1 MSGRPAGQDPA
12 DGSSEPQGG
21 TPEVVVSQ
29 AEVSD
34 AVLAE
39 RLRQLSQRIDAE
51 KSVKQ
56 SQTVAARERDMT
68 GFGKAMRLSADFIAG
83 VVVGGGLGWAVDKW
97 LGTMPWGMIVLL
109 LLGFCAGVL
118 NVMRT
123 AGLAPQPGETGWQ
136 PKDGP
141 PRS

>member
-1 MSGRPAGQDPA
+1 MSGRPEGQDPA
-12 DGSSEPQGG
+12 TGSREPAGG
-21 TPEVVVSQ
+21 DPGVDASQ
-29 AEVSD
+29 ADASD

-39 RLRQLSQRIDAE
+39 RLRALGQRIEAE
-51 KSVKQ
+51 TSVRQ
-56 SQTVAARERDMT
+56 PQTVAARERDMT

-83 VVVGGGLGWAVDKW
+83 VLVGGGLGWAFDKW
-97 LGTMPWGMIVLL
+97 LGTSPWGMIVLL
-109 LLGFCAGVL
+109 LLGFGAGVL

-123 AGLAPQPGETGWQ
+123 AGIMPQPGETGWR